1 MNAYEK
7 IGGLVNAVGGNMPDA
22 IVQPGEDIFDLN
34 FKALNEV
41 MNLNLFGT
49 LLPTQIFGEAIK
61 NNG

>member
-1 MNAYEK
+1 
-7 IGGLVNAVGGNMPDA
+7 MPSA

-49 LLPTQIFGEAIK
+49 LLPTHIFGEAKK